1 MTYKLDI
8 LPLTEENHLKRERPI
23 VENPKGFI
31 VLVHG
36 ICHGAWCWENFIDF
50 FAAQGYQC
58 YAVSLRGHSNSEGKE
73 DLNSFALSDYVEDV
87 KTVVDMCDTKP

>member
-8 LPLTEENHLKRERPI
+8 LPLTEENHLKRERQI

-36 ICHGAWCWENFIDF
+36 ICHGA
-50 FAAQGYQC
+50 
-58 YAVSLRGHSNSEGKE
+58 
-73 DLNSFALSDYVEDV
+73 
-87 KTVVDMCDTKP
+87 